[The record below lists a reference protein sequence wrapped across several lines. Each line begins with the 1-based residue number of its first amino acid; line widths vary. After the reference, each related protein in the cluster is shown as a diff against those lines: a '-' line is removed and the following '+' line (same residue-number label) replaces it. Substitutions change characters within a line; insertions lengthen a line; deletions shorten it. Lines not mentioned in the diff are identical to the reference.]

1 MFVMLAAVLVGGLG
15 GWAAGGSLAHL
26 ASFRLRAWPL
36 IAVAIVVEGSLGLAH
51 GPARTVLAV
60 AACLVVVTWC
70 ALNGARAGRFPYA
83 HALIGLGV
91 VLNATV
97 MALNS
102 GMPVSSWAL
111 SRSGLGRT
119 MDVAR
124 GHLFKHTAMTLH
136 TRLRLLGDIL
146 PFHLM
151 RTVLSPGD
159 LLMLAGITAITWAAT
174 RPARTLNVRLANLA
188 SRTPG

>member
-26 ASFRLRAWPL
+26 ASFRVRAWPL
-36 IAVAIVVEGSLGLAH
+36 LLVAVVLEGSLGLAH

-60 AACLVVVTWC
+60 AACLVVVAWC

-83 HALIGLGV
+83 QVLIVLGV

-111 SRSGLGRT
+111 SAAGLGRT

-124 GHLFKHTAMTLH
+124 GHLFKHTTMTVH
-136 TRLRLLGDIL
+136 TRLRLLGDIV

-159 LLMLAGITAITWAAT
+159 LLMLVGITAITWAAT
-174 RPARTLNVRLANLA
+174 QPSRARSVRLANLA